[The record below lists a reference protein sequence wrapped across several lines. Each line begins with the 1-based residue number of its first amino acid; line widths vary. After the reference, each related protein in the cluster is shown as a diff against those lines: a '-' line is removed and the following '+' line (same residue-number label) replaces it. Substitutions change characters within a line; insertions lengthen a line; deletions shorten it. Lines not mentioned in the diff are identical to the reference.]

1 MNQLRRSI
9 FSIHFCLTSRA
20 KKSRFWCS
28 HLERIQSQRFLL
40 TVKILYFLTSIEI
53 PLLNGFSGLG
63 DGDYKPSADLL
74 DLFNTVSTEFSTRE
88 SSSAVHVVKSEVFD
102 TVLGISK
109 NVPCCSSTCG
119 LIALWDGASSSDRK
133 DIIIKSEAVE
143 TELIHG

>member
-20 KKSRFWCS
+20 KKSRLWCS
-28 HLERIQSQRFLL
+28 HLERIQSQHFLL

-63 DGDYKPSADLL
+63 DRDYKPSADLL
-74 DLFNTVSTEFSTRE
+74 DLFKTVSTEFSTGE

-102 TVLGISK
+102 TVLGYGISK
-109 NVPCCSSTCG
+109 KMFPVVLRLVDSLHSEMGT
-119 LIALWDGASSSDRK
+119 LQVITRILSSSRK
-133 DIIIKSEAVE
+133 LSKQN
-143 TELIHG
+143 